1 MEILLSKKSTLSSFL
16 KQRMK
21 NYEFRFLASTINFYF
36 IAFLFLHVIYLW
48 WLLFYFI
55 LEGLTEYHFLVK
67 WAPCIKTVIII
78 IIIIIIIIVITIIII
93 IVIIIIMHSWYLIIG
108 QSCMDEVDIME
119 I

>member
-1 MEILLSKKSTLSSFL
+1 
-16 KQRMK
+16 MK

-48 WLLFYFI
+48 LFFNFI

-78 IIIIIIIIVITIIII
+78 IIIIIVVITIIII
-93 IVIIIIMHSWYLIIG
+93 IVIIIIIIMHSWYLIIG

>member
-1 MEILLSKKSTLSSFL
+1 
-16 KQRMK
+16 MK

-36 IAFLFLHVIYLW
+36 IAFLFLLVIYLW

-67 WAPCIKTVIII
+67 WASCIKTVIII
-78 IIIIIIIIVITIIII
+78 I
-93 IVIIIIMHSWYLIIG
+93 IIIIMHSWYLIIG

>member
-1 MEILLSKKSTLSSFL
+1 M
-16 KQRMK
+16 
-21 NYEFRFLASTINFYF
+21 
-36 IAFLFLHVIYLW
+36 
-48 WLLFYFI
+48 
-55 LEGLTEYHFLVK
+55 K
-67 WAPCIKTVIII
+67 WAPCIKTVII